1 MSKNFIVANVYSIK
15 RIESSD
21 FGNPRWELNTSYGK
35 LKTQVDGQIGYSL
48 GNFERVIREEQPKVE
63 LTGGPHSVYD
73 IRILTGDLLDDIAS
87 GVRR

>member
-21 FGNPRWELNTSYGK
+21 FGNPRWELNTSAGK
-35 LKTQVDGQIGYSL
+35 LKTEVNGSIGYSL

-63 LTGGPHSVYD
+63 LSGGPHSIYNL
-73 IRILTGDLLDDIAS
+73 RLLTGDLLDDIVS